1 MEFCEVYMRRNF
13 IFLLFLISSLNSFSQ
28 ITFWNLS
35 SWEHFKIAVEYTKV
49 SENYL
54 NYAYVDMAKG
64 YSDNENTSYYQ
75 FIREQKIYKNWYAH
89 IESKGDIGFNWNST
103 YVGLAYLI
111 AFKSGY
117 VALEPLF
124 QINDFDKVGGQF
136 SCVGGVESKRFEIS
150 WFNDLSYV
158 NTCTNYTEVRLWFKI
173 NEKLEQVMRP
183 GMVFCETITK
193 GGIHTPAVFL
203 GLKFFI

>member
-1 MEFCEVYMRRNF
+1 MRRNF

-75 FIREQKIYKNWYAH
+75 FIREQKIYK
-89 IESKGDIGFNWNST
+89 
-103 YVGLAYLI
+103 
-111 AFKSGY
+111 
-117 VALEPLF
+117 
-124 QINDFDKVGGQF
+124 
-136 SCVGGVESKRFEIS
+136 
-150 WFNDLSYV
+150 
-158 NTCTNYTEVRLWFKI
+158 KI
-173 NEKLEQVMRP
+173 IVSP
-183 GMVFCETITK
+183 
-193 GGIHTPAVFL
+193 
-203 GLKFFI
+203 